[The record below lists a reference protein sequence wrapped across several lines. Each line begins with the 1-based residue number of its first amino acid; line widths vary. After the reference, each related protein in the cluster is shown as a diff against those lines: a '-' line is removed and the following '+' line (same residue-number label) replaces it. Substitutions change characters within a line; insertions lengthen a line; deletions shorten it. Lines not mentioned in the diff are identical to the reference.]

1 MEQAPQ
7 GAQIRDFVGSLARGL
22 SVLRAFNADF
32 PEMTLTEVAGRTKL
46 TRAGARRF
54 LLTLVELGYVRK
66 NHRLFRLTPKVLE
79 LGYAFM
85 ASMPISERSQPYLKQ
100 VTEQT
105 GESSSLAVLDNA
117 DVVYMARSSARRILM
132 PGIQV
137 GTRLPASYTSLGRAL
152 LAFKEEQ
159 DREQFLSTV
168 VLEPRTRFSVTSKSA
183 LRKELVKIR
192 EQGYAL
198 VDQEFEEGL
207 RALAVPVRDPSN
219 HVVAAINIST
229 NAATV
234 SIETMVKKF
243 LPVLKKTAAE
253 IQATLRT

>member
-1 MEQAPQ
+1 MDSAAQ
-7 GAQIRDFVGSLARGL
+7 GEKIRDFVGSLARGL
-22 SVLRAFNADF
+22 SVLRAFNGDH

-54 LLTLVELGYVRK
+54 LLTLVELGYVQK

-105 GESSSLAVLDNA
+105 GESSSLAVLDKD
-117 DVVYMARSSARRILM
+117 DVVFLARSSARRILT
-132 PGIQV
+132 PGIQI
-137 GTRLPASYTSLGRAL
+137 GTRLPACYTSLGRVL
-152 LAFKEEQ
+152 LAFKEELE
-159 DREQFLSTV
+159 REQFLSGLT
-168 VLEPRTRFSVTSKSA
+168 LEPRTRFSMTSRSA
-183 LRKELVKIR
+183 LRKELVKVR
-192 EQGYAL
+192 DQGYAL
-198 VDQEFEEGL
+198 VDQEMEEGL
-207 RALAVPVRDPSN
+207 RSLAIPVRDPN
-219 HVVAAINIST
+219 NQVVAAVNIST

-234 SIETMVKKF
+234 SIETIVKKF
-243 LPVLKKTAAE
+243 LPVLKKAAGE

>member
-1 MEQAPQ
+1 MDAAAQ
-7 GAQIRDFVGSLARGL
+7 GEKIRDFVGSLARGL
-22 SVLRAFNADF
+22 SVLRAFNADH

-85 ASMPISERSQPYLKQ
+85 ASMPISESSQPYLKQ
-100 VTEQT
+100 ITEQT
-105 GESSSLAVLDNA
+105 GESSSLAVLDNT
-117 DVVYMARSSARRILM
+117 DVIYLARSSARRILM

-137 GTRLPASYTSLGRAL
+137 GARLPATYTSLGRVL

-159 DREQFLSTV
+159 EREQFLSSLTI
-168 VLEPRTRFSVTSKSA
+168 EGRTRFSLTSKSA
-183 LRKELVKIR
+183 LRKELSKVR

-198 VDQEFEEGL
+198 VDQELEEGL

-234 SIETMVKKF
+234 SLETMVKKF
-243 LPVLKKTAAE
+243 LPVLKKAATE
-253 IQATLRT
+253 IQATLKV